1 MCLQLALT
9 IFLANLNFRLNSWEQ
24 IVVNVVAFG
33 SRKCC
38 ILKVAIKFSY
48 WQKIFILISSD

>member
-9 IFLANLNFRLNSWEQ
+9 IFFANLNFRLNRWEQ

-38 ILKVAIKFSY
+38 LLKVAIKFSH
-48 WQKIFILISSD
+48 